1 MLFPPNVCMF
11 AAHLPTWGCRRDHAH
26 HLEDARAI
34 AAATGCAA
42 LVCLPLVD
50 GAATAGSA
58 DAPPC
63 LGALTLGFA
72 SEADVNGAALKAAL
86 LLARALVTEQRQ
98 ALLDVAGLVSQM
110 LLPAPAPA
118 SGPAAAGGSGGEED
132 CSEGSDLDVGN
143 GWASSGGEERER
155 RGRGRR
161 RGGTAPPRAAAAEP
175 APPPLPQ
182 SMLLT
187 YRDPGLEH
195 RFARYHA
202 AHMKGVDRAAYF
214 LCFLF
219 FW

>member
-118 SGPAAAGGSGGEED
+118 SGPAAAGGSGGE
-132 CSEGSDLDVGN
+132 GG
-143 GWASSGGEERER
+143 APTPAGGEWSKAQEGELVKLVEDAEERKKVR
-155 RGRGRR
+155 MCA
-161 RGGTAPPRAAAAEP
+161 RGGACERARE
-175 APPPLPQ
+175 
-182 SMLLT
+182 
-187 YRDPGLEH
+187 
-195 RFARYHA
+195 
-202 AHMKGVDRAAYF
+202 GVWR
-214 LCFLF
+214 L
-219 FW
+219 